1 MDCRPPGSS
10 VRGNSPGQN
19 TGVGSRSLLQGSFP
33 TQGLN
38 TGLLHCKQILYPAE
52 PQGKP
57 EKCTFNKF
65 PGEADIAGPGTTL
78 WEPFL
83 WVIFNRGSG
92 GSQNTNTFSLYIGIP
107 ILQILMDP
115 GKIPLSF
122 FFPSCQ
128 LVFPTRQ
135 KASHTVLISSDLAHS
150 TLQKVSY
157 EWMSTWKASKFTQSI
172 FTLEVE
178 KTPVCEARIS
188 SVTGTCLVT
197 LLISLD
203 SKFCIFIQ

>member
-1 MDCRPPGSS
+1 MLVQGPHFENHSS
-10 VRGNSPGQN
+10 GLYLTGEVVGQRIE
-19 TGVGSRSLLQGSFP
+19 TP
-33 TQGLN
+33 
-38 TGLLHCKQILYPAE
+38 
-52 PQGKP
+52 
-57 EKCTFNKF
+57 
-65 PGEADIAGPGTTL
+65 
-78 WEPFL
+78 
-83 WVIFNRGSG
+83 
-92 GSQNTNTFSLYIGIP
+92 SLYLGIP

-115 GKIPLSF
+115 GKISVSF
-122 FFPSCQ
+122 FFQSCQ

-135 KASHTVLISSDLAHS
+135 KASHTVLASSDLAHS
-150 TLQKVSY
+150 TLQKVGY

-172 FTLEVE
+172 FTREVE